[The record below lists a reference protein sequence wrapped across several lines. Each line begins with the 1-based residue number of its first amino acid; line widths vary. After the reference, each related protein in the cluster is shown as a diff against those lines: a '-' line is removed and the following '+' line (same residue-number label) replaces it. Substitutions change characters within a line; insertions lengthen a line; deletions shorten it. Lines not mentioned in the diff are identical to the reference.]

1 MSALEIKD
9 EFHSLI
15 DRIRDKEMLKKF
27 FHLMESANEP
37 TITWESLPESER
49 AEILLSDEETNS
61 DDNLI
66 SHEEMMKKYSKWL

>member
-1 MSALEIKD
+1 M
-9 EFHSLI
+9 
-15 DRIRDKEMLKKF
+15 KKF

-66 SHEEMMKKYSKWL
+66 SHEEMTTKYSKWL